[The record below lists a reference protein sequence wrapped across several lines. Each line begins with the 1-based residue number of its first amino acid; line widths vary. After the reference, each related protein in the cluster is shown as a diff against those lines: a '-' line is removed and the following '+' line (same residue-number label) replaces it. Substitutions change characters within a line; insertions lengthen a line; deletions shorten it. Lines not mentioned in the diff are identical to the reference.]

1 MHKHTARPTDR
12 PSITGL
18 LCAQGREEF
27 LIIARRPADL
37 VQYHNVTMPPI
48 TATDLG
54 DRCLTEQWDDLP
66 YGPGRTA
73 KKCSIPEVSAP

>member
-1 MHKHTARPTDR
+1 MLGLARDTRQMRAFTQSMVMHKHTARPTDR

-18 LCAQGREEF
+18 LCVQGREEF

-37 VQYHNVTMPPI
+37 VEYHNVTMPSI

-54 DRCLTEQWDDLP
+54 DRCLTEQ
-66 YGPGRTA
+66 
-73 KKCSIPEVSAP
+73 